1 MNGNTLSLT
10 PTHHYPALFLTLLIV
25 IVMYVVYLQFVCT
38 YVCND
43 HIHCTYKSMVA
54 IISVLVVQVFEGS
67 VSVIYDDSAQTVSIE
82 ASHVTIHL
90 IT

>member
-1 MNGNTLSLT
+1 MCICCVS
-10 PTHHYPALFLTLLIV
+10 A
-25 IVMYVVYLQFVCT
+25 VCV

-43 HIHCTYKSMVA
+43 HIHCTYKSMVV
-54 IISVLVVQVFEGS
+54 IFLFLVVQVFEGS

-82 ASHVTIHL
+82 ASHVTIHP